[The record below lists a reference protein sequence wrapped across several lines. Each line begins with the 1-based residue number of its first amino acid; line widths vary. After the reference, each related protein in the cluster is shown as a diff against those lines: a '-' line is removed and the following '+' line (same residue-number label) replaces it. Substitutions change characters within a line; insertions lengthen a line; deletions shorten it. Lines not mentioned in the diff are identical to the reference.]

1 MKRLIT
7 ITIISLFFLGCK
19 TDPKRTD
26 FIINGTAKNVYNGV
40 RTYLKVKQQNGRT
53 RVVDTAIV
61 VNEKFTFTGKVLNP
75 TLYLITINSVKGELD
90 FMLENNEIDI
100 TINKSDITQSTVIG
114 SKSNADYK
122 TYNDNLQKLNKEA
135 KALKMQLRNRTRRDS
150 ILELYTIAQNKQ
162 KEAPFNFIDKNRS
175 SYYSLVLIKQKNT
188 KNNTNIEDYIEAFNK
203 LDSDIQNSPEGVA
216 IKISLDKS
224 LAEYLKTNRLEIGKI
239 APNFEAPNP
248 DGKIVSLNDVKGKVT
263 IIDFWAA
270 WCGPCRREN
279 PNVVRIYNKYHDQG
293 LEIIGVS
300 LDGARN
306 QKDPKN
312 AWLNAI
318 KTDKLTWTHVSNLQY
333 FKDPIVELY
342 NVTGIP
348 ATFILDKDG
357 KIAAKNLRGRALEL
371 KVQELLK

>member
-216 IKISLDKS
+216 IKTNLDKS